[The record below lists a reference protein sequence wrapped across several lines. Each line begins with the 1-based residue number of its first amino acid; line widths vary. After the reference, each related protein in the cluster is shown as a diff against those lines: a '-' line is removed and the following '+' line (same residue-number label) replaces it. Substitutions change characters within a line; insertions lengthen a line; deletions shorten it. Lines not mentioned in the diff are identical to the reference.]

1 MKPRSAG
8 QLYVGRQG
16 DGELSLTCWICGAA
30 ANSAEHRLK
39 KSDLVRAHG
48 RGPYMG
54 LSALAHVRGQQET
67 LIQGPGSKHIKY
79 APSLCAYC
87 NNTRTQPFDRAY
99 EQFITW
105 ALDQNEESILKKRF
119 INFAEV
125 FGSNWP
131 NLQCDLYKYFA
142 KSFGCR
148 LIDAGITV
156 PVDVV
161 DLMGKD
167 RFQTGLRLTLAVNE
181 DILLMPHSDRN
192 GFIGKSD
199 LFGWS
204 APEETG
210 TYDSFTWNEHVSW
223 LTTCYWYNKVPDG
236 SYGST
241 WVADCQY
248 LYFGSFAPLDNESRL
263 EFIEKVNSRHA

>member
-1 MKPRSAG
+1 
-8 QLYVGRQG
+8 
-16 DGELSLTCWICGAA
+16 
-30 ANSAEHRLK
+30 
-39 KSDLVRAHG
+39 
-48 RGPYMG
+48 
-54 LSALAHVRGQQET
+54 
-67 LIQGPGSKHIKY
+67 
-79 APSLCAYC
+79 
-87 NNTRTQPFDRAY
+87 
-99 EQFITW
+99 
-105 ALDQNEESILKKRF
+105 
-119 INFAEV
+119 
-125 FGSNWP
+125 
-131 NLQCDLYKYFA
+131 
-142 KSFGCR
+142 
-148 LIDAGITV
+148 V

-167 RFQTGLRLTLAVNE
+167 RFQTGLRLTLSVNE
-181 DILLMPHSDRN
+181 NILLMPHSDRN